1 MLNLDEVSNAEN
13 PLLGHEFTANER
25 AKMTPA
31 GSAGAS
37 DILRP
42 ALVHEFGGAYLDG
55 DNALADV
62 SSLFDVVLD
71 GREGLRAPRRHRAR
85 DLQQLAVAAARHHP
99 AMRAYLDTM
108 IGKYEKPY
116 ADVVDGRL
124 RNADPEAFDD
134 SRVAMRRNSILERN
148 RPRQLESSPRPL
160 GHRELL
166 DLPGLKNVMVQSTG
180 T

>member
-1 MLNLDEVSNAEN
+1 MLWTDVPRSQFEQAAAHTGPMRRTIRWRRSATCSAGRGSTTSRLLNLDEVSNAEN

-71 GREGLRAPRRHRAR
+71 GREGYALHVDTEREIFSNS
-85 DLQQLAVAAARHHP
+85 AVAAARHH
-99 AMRAYLDTM
+99 
-108 IGKYEKPY
+108 
-116 ADVVDGRL
+116 
-124 RNADPEAFDD
+124 
-134 SRVAMRRNSILERN
+134 RRCA
-148 RPRQLESSPRPL
+148 PT
-160 GHRELL
+160 
-166 DLPGLKNVMVQSTG
+166 STP
-180 T
+180 